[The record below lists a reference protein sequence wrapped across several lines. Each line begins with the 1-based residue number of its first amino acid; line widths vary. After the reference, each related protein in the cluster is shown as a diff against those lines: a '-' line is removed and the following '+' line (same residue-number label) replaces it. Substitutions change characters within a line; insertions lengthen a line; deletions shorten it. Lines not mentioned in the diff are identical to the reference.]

1 MTAPPLSSPGA
12 PIRGTVD
19 AENPWPG
26 LLSFR
31 EVDEPFFRGR
41 TFESEALVRLVD
53 RQRLSVLF
61 GLSGLGK
68 SSLLRAGVFPR
79 VRQQNIL
86 PVYIRFDFSAEAP
99 GIAAQ
104 TKATIAREAM
114 ASGVEAPPARNGE
127 TLWEYFHRQDAD
139 FWDRRNRPVLPL
151 LVLDQF
157 EEFFTLGRRDSAAAA
172 ASDTFLAELGDLVEG
187 RCPAA
192 LKARL
197 DADPAQ
203 AREFSFGKH
212 RYKVLL
218 GLREDFLPELEGL
231 RERVGLFT
239 LNRMRLRRMN
249 GEAAL
254 QVVSQARDLVAPD
267 VAERIIRFVAVSEK
281 GEIPLSELLVEPALL
296 SVVCRELNNKR
307 RERGEPKITAGLLEG
322 SQKMILSDFYERSVA
337 DLGPGVRA
345 FMEERLLTVSGFRNS
360 EALENALGWPGVSR
374 EAIERLVERRLVRIE
389 DRAGVPRLELTH
401 DLLTGVIGT
410 SRDRRRAREAQER
423 ERRALAQ
430 LRRSQRVAAG
440 FLFLS
445 LLAGGAALWAA
456 LAQRRAHKD
465 ESRAQQDEVNLRKSL
480 DAYNELQRKQENAE
494 KQHQDVEQA
503 LREVTK
509 QQGALIASLQEAVSQ
524 VRRDANARTRQ
535 ALSQAD
541 TQQKQAQA
549 AVKQLQEAE
558 QAKKQAEEIAAQA
571 RREAAQ
577 SIEAYSQLKWI
588 PSSGSGPPKGAYQ
601 GGQDQGRAVY
611 VCRGRY
617 QGSLHPGGT
626 VGGNCSI
633 GWDGR
638 EVLLST
644 YEALLSAGPLKW
656 VPGGAIPWNAVAG
669 GEEKGL
675 PLYVCRGSYQG
686 GLYPGKVVRGNI
698 NGEVLVCNIAAGGKE
713 IVFCP
718 TCSDRQLKGLD
729 STLRERIVLDPYQV
743 LTWQ

>member
-1 MTAPPLSSPGA
+1 MTAPPLSPPGIPA
-12 PIRGTVD
+12 LGTVD
-19 AENPWPG
+19 AQNPWPG

-31 EVDEPFFRGR
+31 EVDEPYFRGR
-41 TFESEALVRLVD
+41 TFESEALVRLVN

-68 SSLLRAGVFPR
+68 SSLLRAGVFPH
-79 VRQQNIL
+79 VRQRNIL
-86 PVYIRFDFSAEAP
+86 PIYIRFDFSAEAP
-99 GIAAQ
+99 GFAAQ
-104 TKATIAREAM
+104 VKAAIAREAT
-114 ASGVEAPPARNGE
+114 ASQVEAPPAQSGE
-127 TLWEYFHRQDAD
+127 TLWEYLHRQDAD

-157 EEFFTLGRRDSAAAA
+157 EEFFTLGRRDPDATAAG
-172 ASDTFLAELGDLVEG
+172 DTFLAELGDLVEG
-187 RCPAA
+187 RPPAT

-203 AREFSFGKH
+203 AREFSFGQH

-218 GLREDFLPELEGL
+218 CLREDFLPELEAL

-239 LNRMRLRRMN
+239 LNRLRLRRMN

-254 QVVSQARDLVAPD
+254 QVVSQAPDLVAPD
-267 VAERIIRFVAVSEK
+267 VAESIVRFVAVSEK
-281 GEIPLSELLVEPALL
+281 KETPLGELLVEPALL

-337 DLGPGVRA
+337 DLGPEVRA

-374 EAIERLVERRLVRIE
+374 EAIDRLVRRRLVRIE

-401 DLLTGVIGT
+401 DLLTGVIAT
-410 SRDRRRAREAQER
+410 SRDRRRALEAQER

-430 LRRSQRVAAG
+430 LRRSRQLAAG
-440 FLFLS
+440 FLVLSFL
-445 LLAGGAALWAA
+445 AVGGALWAT
-456 LAQRRAHKD
+456 LAQRRASKD
-465 ESRAQQDEVNLRKSL
+465 EERVQQDEVNLRKAL
-480 DAYNELQRKQENAE
+480 DAFNELQRKQENTE
-494 KQHQDVEQA
+494 KQHQEVEQA
-503 LREVTK
+503 LRELNK
-509 QQGALIASLQEAVSQ
+509 QQAALIASLQEAVSQ
-524 VRRDANARTRQ
+524 VRRDANARTRK
-535 ALSQAD
+535 ALSQAE

-558 QAKKQAEEIAAQA
+558 QAKTKAEEIAAQA
-571 RREAAQ
+571 QREAAQ
-577 SIEAYSQLKWI
+577 KVEAYSQLKWI

-601 GGQDQGRAVY
+601 GGHDKGGAVY
-611 VCRGRY
+611 VCRGQY

-626 VGGNCSI
+626 RGEHCSI
-633 GWDGR
+633 GWDGK
-638 EVLLST
+638 EALLSS
-644 YEALLSAGPLKW
+644 YEVLLSAGPLKW

-698 NGEVLVCNIAAGGKE
+698 NGEILVCNIGVGGKE

-718 TCSDRQLKGLD
+718 TCSERQLKGLD
-729 STLRERIVLDPYQV
+729 RSMRERIVLDPYEV